1 MITMS
6 KNIGGIIYILTN
18 PSFPDWIK
26 IGRCSNLERRIS
38 SLSNNTCLPFP
49 FECFYACRVKDP
61 SKVESTLHFIFNQF
75 RLSSKREFFD
85 IDPEQVIAA
94 LSLLPDIIEIP
105 PPNTYEKTDQ
115 KSVLERE
122 IERQSQFRFNH
133 ASIPLGEEI
142 YLTRLP
148 EIKAT
153 VINDTHVELDGA
165 IISLIN
171 ATNLC
176 LKKHLG
182 ADKARIS
189 SPRYW
194 SYEGE
199 MLVKRKHR
207 LAG

>member
-1 MITMS
+1 MTKS
-6 KNIGGIIYILTN
+6 VGGIIYILTN

-94 LSLLPDIIEIP
+94 LSLLHDVIEIP
-105 PPNTYEKTDQ
+105 QPNTYDKNFQTSALEK
-115 KSVLERE
+115 E
-122 IERQSQFRFNH
+122 IERQSQFRFSH
-133 ASIPLGEEI
+133 ALIPLGEEI
-142 YLTRLP
+142 YLTRFP

-153 VINDTHVELDGA
+153 VINDTHVELDGVVL
-165 IISLIN
+165 SLIN

-182 ADKARIS
+182 TDKPRIS

-194 SYEGE
+194 SYDGE

-207 LAG
+207 LNW